1 MKIKGIM
8 PQGAFAKIYQ
18 QKTKNEIITL
28 KSLVTPYL
36 DKISEQIPLDLHIET
51 EYGKVRLIGSIDCL
65 YHQKMHRVTWRAST
79 IKTKDIIQTWIYHLV
94 QTLAGEPNSQIEHY
108 SLDSR
113 LSFEKIE
120 KSTALQQLQTYVE
133 AYLLGQ
139 VSVLLMPMKNFDQ
152 YLQLLFTPKS
162 NKWKEEKDIDLSAC
176 FELLSELG
184 SGRKER
190 NFYVKTDPYWQRI
203 LAQTKLD
210 DSHILE
216 INQRVIQWFDLMLML
231 KRVE

>member
-1 MKIKGIM
+1 
-8 PQGAFAKIYQ
+8 
-18 QKTKNEIITL
+18 
-28 KSLVTPYL
+28 
-36 DKISEQIPLDLHIET
+36 
-51 EYGKVRLIGSIDCL
+51 
-65 YHQKMHRVTWRAST
+65 
-79 IKTKDIIQTWIYHLV
+79 
-94 QTLAGEPNSQIEHY
+94 
-108 SLDSR
+108 
-113 LSFEKIE
+113 
-120 KSTALQQLQTYVE
+120 
-133 AYLLGQ
+133 
-139 VSVLLMPMKNFDQ
+139 MKNFDQ